1 MSFSKIN
8 DYLEKYKVGVAY
20 SFILVSILSMSS
32 LIYKVANPIYKG
44 LSALVFVFILVSL
57 LGGFKKIK
65 ADVKFL
71 ILFGLVAGSHL
82 LSALVNRSGNFLGN
96 ITEVIFMVT
105 YILLF
110 VMLEAKQLQKVFQM
124 TAITVQVISFLS
136 ALFALILFFA
146 RVLILFKVGDR
157 SYSYG
162 VLNGRVWGIVNP
174 NASAIFTYISIVL
187 ALYLIHQGHKYSVY
201 FKINNIIQVIYFA
214 LMQSRGALLSL
225 LLMIGLYFAFV
236 ARGKLAKRFIAFLTV
251 AILVFGTNVGISF
264 AASKYITSSRA
275 TVFNFDKTTKISD
288 NASSSS
294 EVANELHLIET
305 TPSGRTNIWKNA
317 LKMGSVKPVFG
328 YGVRNVPNYYSQYFS
343 KYEIQNSLI
352 GGNFHNIFI
361 TVFVSSGI
369 VGLVVFMMLLGY
381 IIQRFVRYLFISKK
395 NSDKLVMILFFGML
409 LGQLFES
416 QIMYSTNFINIMFWF
431 VAGYG
436 LMICNRDEKIRY
448 KEVTDVREIQQ
459 MELGIMEYIHEVCNK
474 IGVKYFLAYGSLIG
488 AVRHQG
494 FIPWDDDMDICMLR
508 DDYEKLQDYLIANP
522 SERYQVMSYKNNR
535 NYVYPFMKVM
545 DNQTYLI
552 EEDVRID
559 SNMGIYVDIFPV
571 DGYEDDQA
579 FKDKMTTIIKKRQL
593 SCYTFKGITNKKSF
607 INSLIRYASVIAFYF
622 TDTNIYVKQ
631 IDELAKSRKVEDYEL
646 VDYLIYKDM
655 NKPVWKREWLKDVT
669 FGNFEGRDFLIP
681 VNFHELLTSDYGNY
695 MQFPPVEQQVS
706 HHDFRLWKIVEE
718 K

>member
-225 LLMIGLYFAFV
+225 LLMIGLYFFS
-236 ARGKLAKRFIAFLTV
+236 
-251 AILVFGTNVGISF
+251 N
-264 AASKYITSSRA
+264 SS
-275 TVFNFDKTTKISD
+275 NFS
-288 NASSSS
+288 
-294 EVANELHLIET
+294 
-305 TPSGRTNIWKNA
+305 IWYK
-317 LKMGSVKPVFG
+317 
-328 YGVRNVPNYYSQYFS
+328 
-343 KYEIQNSLI
+343 
-352 GGNFHNIFI
+352 
-361 TVFVSSGI
+361 
-369 VGLVVFMMLLGY
+369 
-381 IIQRFVRYLFISKK
+381 
-395 NSDKLVMILFFGML
+395 
-409 LGQLFES
+409 
-416 QIMYSTNFINIMFWF
+416 
-431 VAGYG
+431 
-436 LMICNRDEKIRY
+436 CRD
-448 KEVTDVREIQQ
+448 
-459 MELGIMEYIHEVCNK
+459 
-474 IGVKYFLAYGSLIG
+474 
-488 AVRHQG
+488 
-494 FIPWDDDMDICMLR
+494 
-508 DDYEKLQDYLIANP
+508 
-522 SERYQVMSYKNNR
+522 
-535 NYVYPFMKVM
+535 
-545 DNQTYLI
+545 
-552 EEDVRID
+552 
-559 SNMGIYVDIFPV
+559 
-571 DGYEDDQA
+571 
-579 FKDKMTTIIKKRQL
+579 
-593 SCYTFKGITNKKSF
+593 
-607 INSLIRYASVIAFYF
+607 
-622 TDTNIYVKQ
+622 
-631 IDELAKSRKVEDYEL
+631 
-646 VDYLIYKDM
+646 
-655 NKPVWKREWLKDVT
+655 
-669 FGNFEGRDFLIP
+669 
-681 VNFHELLTSDYGNY
+681 
-695 MQFPPVEQQVS
+695 
-706 HHDFRLWKIVEE
+706 
-718 K
+718 

>member
-44 LSALVFVFILVSL
+44 LSAIVFVFILVSL

-65 ADVKFL
+65 FDIKFL
-71 ILFGLVAGSHL
+71 ILFGFVAGSHL
-82 LSALVNRSGNFLGN
+82 LSALVNHSNYLVGNA
-96 ITEVIFMVT
+96 TEILFMVT
-105 YILLF
+105 YMLLF
-110 VMLEAKQLQKVFQM
+110 IMLNLSQM
-124 TAITVQVISFLS
+124 KRLFNLTAVTVQIVSFFS
-136 ALFALILFFA
+136 ALFALSLLLA
-146 RVLILFKVGDR
+146 KVLVLFKIGNR

-162 VLNGRVWGIVNP
+162 VMNGRLWGIVNP
-174 NASAIFTYISIVL
+174 NASAIFTYISIIL
-187 ALYLIHQGHKYSVY
+187 ALYLIHQGHKYSVL
-201 FKINNIIQVIYFA
+201 FKINNTIQVLYFA
-214 LMQSRGALLSL
+214 MMQSRGALLSL
-225 LLMIGLYFAFV
+225 LLMIGLYFIFA
-236 ARGKLAKRFIAFLTV
+236 AKGTFSKRVITFFSV
-251 AILVFGTNVGISF
+251 AILVFGANVAISYVG
-264 AASKYITSSRA
+264 SKYLAQQKITVYDLEKSKNYSVDDTKEKEKA
-275 TVFNFDKTTKISD
+275 T
-288 NASSSS
+288 
-294 EVANELHLIET
+294 ELHLIET
-305 TPSGRTNIWKNA
+305 TPSGRTHIWQNA
-317 LKMGSVKPVFG
+317 LRMASEKPFFG
-328 YGVRNVPNYYSQYFS
+328 YGIRNFPDYYSEYFS

-369 VGLVVFMMLLGY
+369 VGLLAFIMLLGY

-448 KEVTDVREIQQ
+448 QEVTDVREIQQ

-508 DDYEKLQDYLIANP
+508 DDYEKLQGYLIANP
-522 SERYQVMSYKNNR
+522 SERYQVMSFKNNR

-622 TDTNIYVKQ
+622 TDTNKYVKQ

-669 FGNFEGRDFLIP
+669 FGHFEGRDFLIP

-695 MQFPPVEQQVS
+695 MQLPPVEQQVS

>member
-124 TAITVQVISFLS
+124 TAVTVQVISFLS

-146 RVLILFKVGDR
+146 RVLILFKVGNR

-201 FKINNIIQVIYFA
+201 FKVNNIIQVIYFA

-305 TPSGRTNIWKNA
+305 TPSGRTHIWKSA

-369 VGLVVFMMLLGY
+369 VGLVAFMMLLGY

-448 KEVTDVREIQQ
+448 QEVTDVREIQQ

-535 NYVYPFMKVM
+535 NYVYPFMKVR

-593 SCYTFKGITNKKSF
+593 SCYTFKGITNKNSF

-622 TDTNIYVKQ
+622 TDTNKYVKQ
-631 IDELAKSRKVEDYEL
+631 IDELAKTRKVEDYEL

-669 FGNFEGRDFLIP
+669 FGHFEGRDFLIP